1 MKKFKVILVV
11 LLTLPVYLFIFQ
23 PSMQLGGFG
32 LLLGVIGTFISPLLI
47 LFLLYYYARHEWR

>member
-1 MKKFKVILVV
+1 MKKLWVLLVI
-11 LLTLPVYLFIFQ
+11 LLTLPVYLFIFN
-23 PSMQLGGFG
+23 PSVQLGAFG

>member
-1 MKKFKVILVV
+1 MKKFTVILVV